1 MNTMHGEEKM
11 KRKIS
16 VTITIIVLV
25 ALVFSACSKESNI
38 SSNNLAV
45 TSNSNEKAY
54 QSDLDAIHP
63 EAYGQTSGLKLEPGS
78 YISIIGRS
86 ADTPYWEMVKEGA
99 LQAATDMNAILGYK
113 GDDKIKVNYSGPS
126 VRDSV
131 DEQINILDEE
141 LARYPVAVGI
151 AIIDAQACKVQF
163 DLAAENGIPVVAF
176 DSGSDYDGIVSMV
189 GTNNEEAAQTAAT
202 KLCDVIDDEGEILLL
217 VHDSKSTT
225 GKERE
230 AAITT
235 EIETNH
241 PSVKIVKTIYLDDME
256 ALAKEIAAEKNAAL
270 TANDN
275 KVDAATLNETAILQY
290 YLEKYP
296 ELVGGICTN
305 VDATQL
311 AVKANASLKN
321 PNSHFMLIG
330 FDGGEA
336 QLQSLENG
344 EISGLV
350 VQNPF
355 GIGYA
360 TVVAAA
366 RSVLEL
372 GNEAQVDTGYTWV
385 TKDNMKNENIQ
396 KMLY

>member
-1 MNTMHGEEKM
+1 
-11 KRKIS
+11 
-16 VTITIIVLV
+16 
-25 ALVFSACSKESNI
+25 
-38 SSNNLAV
+38 
-45 TSNSNEKAY
+45 
-54 QSDLDAIHP
+54 
-63 EAYGQTSGLKLEPGS
+63 
-78 YISIIGRS
+78 
-86 ADTPYWEMVKEGA
+86 
-99 LQAATDMNAILGYK
+99 
-113 GDDKIKVNYSGPS
+113 
-126 VRDSV
+126 
-131 DEQINILDEE
+131 
-141 LARYPVAVGI
+141 
-151 AIIDAQACKVQF
+151 
-163 DLAAENGIPVVAF
+163 
-176 DSGSDYDGIVSMV
+176 
-189 GTNNEEAAQTAAT
+189 
-202 KLCDVIDDEGEILLL
+202 
-217 VHDSKSTT
+217 
-225 GKERE
+225 
-230 AAITT
+230 ITT